1 MKLNSVHFNIY
12 LYELIDDYGYKN
24 KKKISLNVYQPSNSL
39 LTGFTGER
47 FVNIKSEEL
56 YIVYITIITLLPA
69 SAGGLIVYKCNEF
82 IIKKGILIYL

>member
-1 MKLNSVHFNIY
+1 M
-12 LYELIDDYGYKN
+12 
-24 KKKISLNVYQPSNSL
+24 YQPSNSL

-82 IIKKGILIYL
+82 IIKKGILIYLSLSTAIGNVRKSRHISQ

>member
-1 MKLNSVHFNIY
+1 M
-12 LYELIDDYGYKN
+12 
-24 KKKISLNVYQPSNSL
+24 YQPSNSL

-82 IIKKGILIYL
+82 IIKK